1 MCLEKSPTVAKEEC
15 NFSEPKNQQQ
25 HNELVKDSGL
35 LVAVD
40 RVGVDDDATKA
51 EIKRAFVKSL
61 KTKKLNKKVLGEFV
75 ELVA

>member
-40 RVGVDDDATKA
+40 RVGVDDDATEMGSFQGINCIWMIKA
-51 EIKRAFVKSL
+51 PSH
-61 KTKKLNKKVLGEFV
+61 
-75 ELVA
+75 